1 MLHNITLTISSLMF
15 PTVVPVKGD
24 PQLGQ
29 LYWQVY
35 SYCIEIKH
43 GRNKWMENLFLETQ
57 WCTSFLKPLLDF
69 PMVCGQNYNARAHM
83 PLTTHTTSIQ
93 ASRGRTGAGLHLLRQ
108 NYNAIVPA
116 LNAEQL
122 RLPRDRI
129 RHGLGFL
136 AQTLE
141 TQHRDSRR
149 FLKLIFMLL
158 MQ

>member
-1 MLHNITLTISSLMF
+1 
-15 PTVVPVKGD
+15 
-24 PQLGQ
+24 
-29 LYWQVY
+29 
-35 SYCIEIKH
+35 
-43 GRNKWMENLFLETQ
+43 
-57 WCTSFLKPLLDF
+57 
-69 PMVCGQNYNARAHM
+69 MVCGQDYNARARM
-83 PLTTHTTSIQ
+83 PLTTHTNSIQ
-93 ASRGRTGAGLHLLRQ
+93 ANRGRTGAGLHLLRQ

-149 FLKLIFMLL
+149 FVKLIFMLFNAITTFMTFMMKTCL
-158 MQ
+158 FKENMTVLLLE